1 MSISMGR
8 RVGIGVVA
16 AGVLGIGLTGCSLT
30 STPAPAHGTRGPR
43 GPQGTTGPRGPQ
55 GPTGATGAM
64 GPRGLM
70 GLTGMMGARGPTGS
84 TGATGPQGARG
95 ATGPTG
101 LMGLRGPTGPQGAT
115 GATGPTG
122 PTGPTGATGPQGVMG
137 QTGATGPQG
146 STGATGATGPQGL
159 TGPGYNFT
167 ETVSTSS
174 SYQFPGPT
182 PLANQSYWVD
192 AEADLSAGG
201 SAVSG
206 NCLVTEHNSN
216 SVNSFTTSFAVSL
229 SMTASQRGLLM
240 SFAGVLTVPA
250 TGASGPSPAPLTFQ
264 CLTSAPLTII
274 SVTWWVSPVEVSP

>member
-30 STPAPAHGTRGPR
+30 STPTPAHGTRGPR

-174 SYQFPGPT
+174 AYQFPGPT

-192 AEADLSAGG
+192 AEAVLSSGTSPVIGDCSITEPSTPYFAGF
-201 SAVSG
+201 
-206 NCLVTEHNSN
+206 L
-216 SVNSFTTSFAVSL
+216 VSL
-229 SMTASQRGLLM
+229 AMPASQRGLPM